1 MERLS
6 QPQTDEIVVFFCLFV
21 LAMLQGSDLHPLC
34 WKHRVL
40 TMGCQGSPGMCLF
53 VSAPFKFA
61 VLITGPP
68 WSSDLRNENPLFE
81 EKDSRDLIQCY
92 NDILLCT

>member
-1 MERLS
+1 
-6 QPQTDEIVVFFCLFV
+6 
-21 LAMLQGSDLHPLC
+21 
-34 WKHRVL
+34 
-40 TMGCQGSPGMCLF
+40 MCLF

-81 EKDSRDLIQCY
+81 EKDSRDLIQY
-92 NDILLCT
+92 VIMISFFVLNFMLTFYPLTLVL